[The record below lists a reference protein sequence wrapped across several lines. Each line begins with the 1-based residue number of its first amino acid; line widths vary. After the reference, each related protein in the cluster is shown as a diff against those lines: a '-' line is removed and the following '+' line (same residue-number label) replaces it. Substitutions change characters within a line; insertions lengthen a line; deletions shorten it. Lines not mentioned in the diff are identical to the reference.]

1 MGAEPKRARWR
12 FQRDLQVL
20 REEQCRKA
28 REAWKAKARSIRL
41 ADYDPPPKLLPP
53 PIPPPPEPKL
63 KLERYRT
70 IFPVPDMPEDSK
82 PSWAAEGYGVRR
94 LTCRRYETC
103 LDYAAAKKWPGFD
116 CTACPVEECSPF
128 TREQR

>member
-1 MGAEPKRARWR
+1 MGAESKRARWR
-12 FQRDLQVL
+12 FQRDLQAA
-20 REEQCRKA
+20 RQEQLRKA
-28 REAWKAKARSIRL
+28 QAAWRCKARSTRMV
-41 ADYDPPPKLLPP
+41 DYEPPPKPLPP
-53 PIPPPPEPKL
+53 PIPPPEPKP

-70 IFPVPDMPEDSK
+70 IFPVPKMPHDSK
-82 PSWAAEGYGVRR
+82 PSWSAEGFGERR

-116 CTACPVEECSPF
+116 CTACQVAECLPF